1 MKVLEKNRVKE
12 YDDVTGKLISDR
24 EATLEDLLDILA
36 NNYIIQITINLQN
49 GQGQGQFIKKSQ

>member
-1 MKVLEKNRVKE
+1 MKILEKNRVKE
-12 YDDVTGKLISDR
+12 YDDKGNLISDR